1 MSKMRCARGRVRRC
15 CRASHSDPIR
25 ALDHVEDAP
34 RLTTGPGAAHRREVR
49 TWLATLG
56 CVLLFGCAADPSD
69 LDPAEA
75 LSAFLAAL
83 ERSTHA
89 PDQRRLAYEWLDLD
103 SQRVLNER
111 AKLSSSL
118 AGRPFEAWDM
128 LVPGRVAFATQSIA
142 GVRLSASVH
151 GEHATVAVPGEGTI
165 GAKVPMVR
173 EGGRWRVVLG
183 LTK

>member
-1 MSKMRCARGRVRRC
+1 
-15 CRASHSDPIR
+15 
-25 ALDHVEDAP
+25 
-34 RLTTGPGAAHRREVR
+34 VR
-49 TWLATLG
+49 TWLAIFG
-56 CVLLFGCAADPSD
+56 CVVVVGCAADPSD

-75 LSAFLAAL
+75 LSAFLSAL

-89 PDQRRLAYEWLDLD
+89 PDQRRLAFDWLDRD

-128 LVPGRVAFATQSIA
+128 LVPGRVSFATQSIA
-142 GVRLSASVH
+142 GVRLSASVE
-151 GEHATVAVPGEGTI
+151 GAHAMVAVPGEGTV
-165 GAKVPMVR
+165 GNKVPMIR